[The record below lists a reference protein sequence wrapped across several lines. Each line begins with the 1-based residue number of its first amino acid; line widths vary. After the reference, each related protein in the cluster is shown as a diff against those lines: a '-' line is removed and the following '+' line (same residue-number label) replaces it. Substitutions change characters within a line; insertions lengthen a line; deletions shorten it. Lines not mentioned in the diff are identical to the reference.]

1 MCQLAEFND
10 KQDDGTIPVTLKKH
24 YHSKRTF
31 QQPVFGG
38 VFNLIEYSLMCC
50 SQIHEERKKTMPFPT
65 TQEIIQFGMALIVPC
80 WSYHSIISIM
90 NPKSTSRQSNSIM
103 TCLYALT
110 FYGWIILYGCTKISV
125 GFRAFAVCVWMMNAI
140 LLATLRSSVRGMCG
154 NIDGNLFWDFMTSMF
169 VWPQVLCQLF
179 IEMKHVTPTAHT
191 SSLSSIPESDIAF
204 QELSSATIKNNSH
217 TNDDDNDNVNVNAQY
232 AAENSCDDDTNNNGS
247 SNKIVGSTILHR
259 RTASQVGA
267 SGLE

>member
-1 MCQLAEFND
+1 
-10 KQDDGTIPVTLKKH
+10 
-24 YHSKRTF
+24 
-31 QQPVFGG
+31 
-38 VFNLIEYSLMCC
+38 
-50 SQIHEERKKTMPFPT
+50 
-65 TQEIIQFGMALIVPC
+65 
-80 WSYHSIISIM
+80 
-90 NPKSTSRQSNSIM
+90 
-103 TCLYALT
+103 
-110 FYGWIILYGCTKISV
+110 
-125 GFRAFAVCVWMMNAI
+125 
-140 LLATLRSSVRGMCG
+140 MCG

-232 AAENSCDDDTNNNGS
+232 AAEHSFDDDTTNNG

-259 RTASQVGA
+259 R
-267 SGLE
+267 